1 MIYMYDKETLAKLRA
16 AQYRA
21 FHEDKPGSWFDRAS
35 DILASVSDETAVL
48 ALGVTNGDSVVFN
61 RLGEPLREIKQRQQK
76 DPTTGEVTVVEVDGG
91 VLKQGHRGWLIDLHG
106 DDIGCSPVVAEFG
119 GHRYAAGMMIV
130 TGRGNSGKTPL
141 VHALGAELAGY
152 DEYATIRF
160 GEPLSGYN
168 TDFDLF
174 VEEVANAILNFRVV
188 VIDSLKNVIGAAGG
202 NTTSGGISRGAFD
215 LLSDLGALAAS
226 RGCVVIASLNPTS
239 NDPRIVELVN
249 EAARSNSTSLAI
261 ASDRD
266 NEWQILT
273 RTGEGLQRLT
283 HTLVTEYGDHSVL
296 KIVKGSASGNGAR
309 SSKIGQVVI
318 RNEELEAT
326 LRRLTAQ

>member
-1 MIYMYDKETLAKLRA
+1 MIQVYNKKTFAKLRES
-16 AQYRA
+16 QFQA
-21 FHEDKPGSWFDRAS
+21 FNSDKPGSWFDRAS
-35 DILASVSDETAVL
+35 EVINSVDDETAVL
-48 ALGVTNGDSVVFN
+48 ALGVTNGAAVVFN
-61 RLGEPLREIKQRQQK
+61 KNGEPLRQVKQREQK
-76 DPTTGEVTVVEVDGG
+76 DPTTGEITVVEVDAG
-91 VLKQGHRGWLIDLHG
+91 VLKQGHRGWLIDLNG
-106 DDIGCSPVVAEFG
+106 DSVGCSPVVAEFG

-141 VHALGAELAGY
+141 VHALGAEMAG
-152 DEYATIRF
+152 DDGYATIRF

-174 VEEVANAILNFRVV
+174 VSEVAHAILNFRVV

-215 LLSDLGALAAS
+215 LLSDLGSLAAS

-239 NDPRIVELVN
+239 NDARIVELVN

-261 ASDRD
+261 ASERD

-283 HTLVTEYGDHSVL
+283 HTLLTEYGDHSVL
-296 KIVKGSASGNGAR
+296 KIIKGSSAAGHAK

-318 RNEELEAT
+318 KNEELEAT